1 MRFKNKLYTVLIL
14 TFLLLGIGVLGFVLI
29 AKYSIIN
36 ALYMTV
42 ITISTVGFGE
52 VAPLDE
58 NSKLFTIFLIF
69 TSIGIYGY
77 IVTVITEYIA
87 NGKLLHEFK
96 TKKMQKKI
104 EQLSGHT
111 IVCGYGRNG
120 RQAVAKLKSHQQICV
135 IIENDKELIQ
145 EIEESGYL
153 TVQGNAT
160 DDSTL
165 EKAGIKKAAN
175 LITTLPSDADNLFV
189 VLSARQYNKN
199 AHLISRAS
207 YDSSERKLYIAGAN
221 NIIMPDKLGG
231 DHMASLVVSP
241 DIIEFVDKLTL
252 DGNCQTNLEEIS
264 VNKLPNSFIN
274 KSIRDLDLRRK
285 TGCSIIGYKTE
296 DNNYIINPD
305 AEMALVPNTKL
316 IVLGRPEQIAK
327 LKELYH

>member
-1 MRFKNKLYTVLIL
+1 MRFRNKLYIVLVL
-14 TFLLLGIGVLGFVLI
+14 TFLLLGIGTLGYTFIAGYSFV
-29 AKYSIIN
+29 N

-52 VAPLDE
+52 VAPLNE
-58 NSKLFTIFLIF
+58 NGKLFTIFLIF

-77 IVTVITEYIA
+77 IVTVITEFIA
-87 NGKLLHEFK
+87 NGKLIREFK

-104 EQLSGHT
+104 QKLSGHT
-111 IVCGYGRNG
+111 IICGYGRNG
-120 RQAVAKLKSHQQICV
+120 RQAVAKLISHGQQCV
-135 IIENDKELIQ
+135 IIENDKELVH
-145 EIEESGYL
+145 EIEEQGFL
-153 TVQGNAT
+153 TVKGNAT
-160 DDSTL
+160 DDIVL
-165 EKAGIKKAAN
+165 EKAGIKNASN

-199 AHLISRAS
+199 ATLISRAS
-207 YDSSERKLYIAGAN
+207 YDSSERKLHIAGAN

-252 DGNCQTNLEEIS
+252 DGNCKTNLEEID
-264 VNKLPNSFIN
+264 VNQLPEMFIN

-285 TGCSIIGYKTE
+285 TGCSIIGYKTT
-296 DNNYIINPD
+296 NNEYIINPEAD
-305 AEMALVPNTKL
+305 MALLPNTKL

-327 LKELYH
+327 LEELYR